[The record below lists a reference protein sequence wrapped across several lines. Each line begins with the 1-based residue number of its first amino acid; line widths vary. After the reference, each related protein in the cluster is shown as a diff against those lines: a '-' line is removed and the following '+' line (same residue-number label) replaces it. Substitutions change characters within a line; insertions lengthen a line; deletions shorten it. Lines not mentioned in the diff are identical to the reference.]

1 MGKRRQRQLDLDLG
15 DRRRWKEL
23 PEKARKR
30 CVELL
35 SFLLADIVKEERGAE
50 EEEVADERR

>member
-1 MGKRRQRQLDLDLG
+1 MGRRRQRQLDLDLG
-15 DRRRWKEL
+15 DRKRWKEL

-30 CVELL
+30 TIELL
-35 SFLLADIVKEERGAE
+35 SFLLAGIVKEEHGA

>member
-1 MGKRRQRQLDLDLG
+1 MRRRRQRQLDLDLG

-30 CVELL
+30 TIELL
-35 SFLLADIVKEERGAE
+35 SFLLAGIVKEERGAE
-50 EEEVADERR
+50 EEVADERR

>member
-1 MGKRRQRQLDLDLG
+1 MGRRQRQFDLDLG

-23 PEKARKR
+23 PEKARNK

-35 SFLLADIVKEERGAE
+35 SLLLAGIVEEERGAE
-50 EEEVADERR
+50 KEVPDERR